1 MISYDRSSSRNK
13 VIGAAVLLA
22 VVAAASVW
30 WLKRDVAP
38 APEPATAASS
48 PSDAQHDTQL
58 RKSAQAMMA
67 QPEVLPDGRPA
78 DFEPDEWA
86 SLKEAIAKNPNSATE
101 LKRVAD
107 YLRFQRSFERWQSMQ
122 ESPDVAGRRALGQ
135 KLMEVLPQ
143 RLTNKEVTFD
153 EALMIGA
160 ALINDSEP
168 TEQGR
173 QQQFESLNVRLQQVA
188 PRPDDEE
195 QQKQASCE
203 AQWER
208 QRSVLTGEHLAK
220 PAAQRERDQKQFEAA
235 LEKARVEIFDAPECA
250 AKKQ

>member
-1 MISYDRSSSRNK
+1 MISYDRSSPRTK
-13 VIGAAVLLA
+13 LIGVAVLLA
-22 VVAAASVW
+22 VAALGAVW
-30 WLKRDVAP
+30 WAQREGAPVSAP
-38 APEPATAASS
+38 ATSGSAPVDGQHAS
-48 PSDAQHDTQL
+48 QL
-58 RKSAQAMMA
+58 KKSADAMLT

-78 DFEPDEWA
+78 DFAPDEWA
-86 SLKEAIAKNPNSATE
+86 SLKDAIAKNPNSASE
-101 LKRVAD
+101 LKRVAE

-122 ESPDVAGRRALGQ
+122 ESPDAAGRHALGQ
-135 KLMEVLPQ
+135 KLMEVLPL

-173 QQQFESLNVRLQQVA
+173 QQQLEALNVRLQQVA

-195 QQKQASCE
+195 QQKQDSCV

-208 QRSVLTGEHLAK
+208 QRSILTGEHLAK
-220 PAAQRERDQKQFEAA
+220 PPAQREREQKQFEAA

-250 AKKQ
+250 TKKQ